1 MIIHVTQASACMVSF
16 SDRRYLVQA
25 QKRKSHRLKP
35 VLLLLAKILRKTQ
48 SLNLAGILIR

>member
-1 MIIHVTQASACMVSF
+1 MIIHATQASACVVSF
-16 SDRRYLVQA
+16 SNRRYLVQA